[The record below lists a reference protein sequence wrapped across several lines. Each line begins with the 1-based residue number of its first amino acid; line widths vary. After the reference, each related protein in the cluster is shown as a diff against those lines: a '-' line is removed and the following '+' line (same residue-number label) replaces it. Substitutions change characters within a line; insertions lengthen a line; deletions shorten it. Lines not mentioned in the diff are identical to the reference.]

1 MCLAK
6 TCLTISLRQPD
17 GSAVGE
23 SRSGSFENNETIL
36 NERAVLRNSSS
47 EDLSF
52 YAIVMRIMRWHALG
66 AGPDVRRS

>member
-1 MCLAK
+1 MC
-6 TCLTISLRQPD
+6 
-17 GSAVGE
+17 GGE
-23 SRSGSFENNETIL
+23 NLI
-36 NERAVLRNSSS
+36 ERAVLRNNSS